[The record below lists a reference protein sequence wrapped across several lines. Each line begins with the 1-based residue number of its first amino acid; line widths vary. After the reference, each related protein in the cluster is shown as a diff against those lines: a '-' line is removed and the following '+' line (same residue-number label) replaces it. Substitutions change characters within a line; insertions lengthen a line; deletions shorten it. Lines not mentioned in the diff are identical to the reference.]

1 MSRPAADPSTPPAA
15 AAIVDLYERHADD
28 WDRDRRAE
36 VGSEAGWLARFEAL
50 LPEGATVLDLGC
62 GSGQPIARHLVAR
75 GFGVVGVDASASLIA
90 LCRQRLPEQAWIV
103 ADMRTLALGRRFDG
117 LVAWDSF
124 FHLAH
129 DDQRAMF
136 AVFAAHAAPG
146 APLLFTTGHYH
157 GEAIGTF
164 HGEPLYHAS
173 LAPAEYRRLLDDH
186 GFDVVAHAAED
197 PDCGRHTVWLARR
210 R

>member
-1 MSRPAADPSTPPAA
+1 MSRPDPAPPTPAA
-15 AAIVDLYERHADD
+15 PDAIIDLYERHAED
-28 WDRDRRAE
+28 WDRVRRAE
-36 VGSEAGWLARFEAL
+36 VGLEAGWLARFEAL

-90 LCRQRLPEQAWIV
+90 LCRQRLPDQAWIV
-103 ADMRTLALGRRFDG
+103 ADMRALALGRRFG
-117 LVAWDSF
+117 GVVAWDSF
-124 FHLAH
+124 FHLAY

-136 AVFAAHAAPG
+136 AVFSAHAAPG
-146 APLLFTTGHYH
+146 APLLFTTGPGH

-173 LAPAEYRRLLDDH
+173 LAPAEYRRLLDAH
-186 GFDVVAHAAED
+186 GFDVVAHQAED

>member
-1 MSRPAADPSTPPAA
+1 MSRPDPASPTPAA
-15 AAIVDLYERHADD
+15 PDAIIDLYERHAED
-28 WDRDRRAE
+28 WDRVRRAE
-36 VGSEAGWLARFEAL
+36 VGVEAGWLARFEAL

-90 LCRQRLPEQAWIV
+90 LCRQRLPDQAWIV
-103 ADMRTLALGRRFDG
+103 ADMRALALGRRFG
-117 LVAWDSF
+117 GVVAWDSF
-124 FHLAH
+124 FHLAY

-136 AVFAAHAAPG
+136 AVFSAHAAPG
-146 APLLFTTGHYH
+146 APLLFTTGPGH

-164 HGEPLYHAS
+164 HDEPLYHAS
-173 LAPAEYRRLLDDH
+173 LAPAEYRRLLDAH
-186 GFDVVAHAAED
+186 GFDVVAHQAED